1 MNHIK
6 DLFST
11 AHRVHFTGEIVN
23 FYFEKESNLP
33 FVTVITD
40 DMEKFSVPSVN
51 FQGFYQKSPP
61 TEAKVK
67 FCFVAE
73 GFKKPV
79 AIVTVTG

>member
-11 AHRVHFTGEIVN
+11 AHRMQFTGEIVS
-23 FYFEKESNLP
+23 FYFEKEANLL

-40 DMEKFSVPSVN
+40 GMEKFSVPSVN

-61 TEAKVK
+61 TKAKVK
-67 FCFVAE
+67 FCFVEE

-79 AIVTVTG
+79 AIVTS